1 MSISSPFGG
10 SPAIGAAQTILQ
22 QITGGKPTQA
32 PTGEPEIPSFGQ
44 LINQQIGEFFSV
56 RGLDK
61 SYYEGGGGDLSPF
74 GLDEWQG

>member
-1 MSISSPFGG
+1 MSISSPFGA
-10 SPAIGAAQTILQ
+10 SPGINAAQTILN
-22 QITGGKPTQA
+22 QITGGRPTMA
-32 PTGEPEIPSFGQ
+32 PADEPEIPSLGS

-74 GLDEWQG
+74 GSEEWEA